1 MRPRRLSGFT
11 LIELLVA
18 ITIFSI
24 VAVMAYRGY
33 VEAAGL
39 AERAREQTRRVAEVQ
54 RAVRMLVL
62 DFAATAPRP
71 VREPIGDGYRP
82 ALLHDPNS
90 DALVEL
96 SRGGW
101 SNTAGL
107 PRGTVQRVRYRLDG
121 ATLLREYWNVT
132 DAMQAT
138 EPVSRPVLGGVR
150 SIVLRYMNASREWQ
164 DEWPPGDAV
173 GTTGLR
179 ARPLAVEIVIEL
191 EDYGRL
197 RRIVEV
203 PG

>member
-1 MRPRRLSGFT
+1 MKAGRSRGFT
-11 LIELLVA
+11 LVELLVA
-18 ITIFSI
+18 IAIFSI

-33 VEAAGL
+33 AEAAAL
-39 AERAREQTRRVAEVQ
+39 AERAREQTRRVAEMQ
-54 RAVRMLVL
+54 RAMRTLVV
-62 DFAATAPRP
+62 DFGSVAPRP

-82 ALLHDPNS
+82 ALLRDPNS

-121 ATLLREYWNVT
+121 ATLLREHWNAT
-132 DAMQAT
+132 DAIPAT
-138 EPVSRPVLGGVR
+138 EPVVKRLLGGVR
-150 SIVLRYMNASREWQ
+150 SIELRYMNAAREWQ
-164 DEWPPGDAV
+164 DEWPSRGAPR
-173 GTTGLR
+173 TTGFR

>member
-1 MRPRRLSGFT
+1 MSPRRLRAFT
-11 LIELLVA
+11 LVELLVA
-18 ITIFSI
+18 IAIFSI

-33 VEAAGL
+33 AEAAGL

-54 RAVRMLVL
+54 RAVRTLVV
-62 DFAATAPRP
+62 DFAAIAPRP

-82 ALLHDPNS
+82 ALLRDPNS

-132 DAMQAT
+132 DAIPAT

-150 SIVLRYMNASREWQ
+150 SIALRYMNAAREWQ
-164 DEWPPGDAV
+164 DDWPPRGAT
-173 GTTGLR
+173 GTTGFR
-179 ARPLAVEIVIEL
+179 SRPLAVEIVIEL